1 MNFNT
6 FNLFKIASASH
17 DIDLSVTYSI
27 TSSAVVSLSKL
38 TKIFL

>member
-6 FNLFKIASASH
+6 FDLFKIASASH
-17 DIDLSVTYSI
+17 DVDLSITYSI
-27 TSSAVVSLSKL
+27 TFSTVVAFSKL